1 MTDLGYV
8 KKHAKVTGAAREKL
22 RKEVCAAY
30 RKGTSIKEIEERTG
44 RSRQFIYRVLDES
57 GVMRRGPGRPTLGG
71 DADVAAGCG
80 QHDKD
85 LFQVALGEEL
95 RLLRLKRGWTC
106 KELARR
112 LRGNVS
118 PQTVTTWELG
128 SRAISVVRLV
138 GVVDV
143 LVGVSDRAISELL
156 QRARKRTGISG
167 DHADSGVLLDLK
179 AASRT
184 SNTVLSPLQR
194 WAASRLRDKPRGQ
207 RGIVRLDLPT
217 LTRLAQLCNTDTF
230 DLVQQLT
237 EPGAE
242 LACHTVR

>member
-22 RKEVCAAY
+22 SKEVCAAY
-30 RKGTSIKEIEERTG
+30 RKGILIKEIEERTG

-57 GVMRRGPGRPTLGG
+57 GVMRRGPGRPRLGG
-71 DADVAAGCG
+71 DADVAAEGG
-80 QHDKD
+80 QHVKD

-106 KELARR
+106 KELTRR
-112 LRGNVS
+112 LRGDVS
-118 PQTVTTWELG
+118 PQTVTSWELG

-143 LVGVSDRAISELL
+143 LVGVSEYSVSELL
-156 QRARKRTGISG
+156 QRARRRTGISE
-167 DHADSGVLLDLK
+167 DDSAVLLDLK

-194 WAASRLRDKPRGQ
+194 WAMSRLRDKPRGQ
-207 RGIVRLDLPT
+207 RGIVRLDLPA